1 MMQWI
6 KAYDCP
12 INSISLINAD
22 LPDPKK
28 NENKTMN
35 LIATAGEDHLIHLWD
50 LRYGTKVGTFG
61 SGHEW
66 NLYTY
71 DPLNRKKKEKFS
83 DVSQQNHIIKHISE
97 KQDISK
103 IEKANQDRLT
113 DIEKKLKELMSS
125 KSALENELENE
136 EEIVKSTL

>member
-1 MMQWI
+1 MFSLIGIEEVFNGLKPKIYGFVMMQWI

-97 KQDISK
+97 K
-103 IEKANQDRLT
+103 
-113 DIEKKLKELMSS
+113 
-125 KSALENELENE
+125 
-136 EEIVKSTL
+136 